1 MDIMEYVKR
10 IIVIYNVVNFV
21 VFENNIGIYVF
32 DIC

>member
-10 IIVIYNVVNFV
+10 RIVIYNVVNFV